1 MTAYELT
8 QTIIKD
14 VYKTTGIIATAGI
27 GTNLYLCKVA
37 MDIVA
42 KHIQPDKNGNRI
54 AELDEMTYRKL
65 LWNHTPITDFW
76 RIGHGYAKKLEN
88 KHLYTMGDI
97 ARCSIGKRKDFYN
110 EELLYSMFGI
120 YAELIIDHAWG
131 YEPCT
136 IRDIK
141 AYKPQDKSISSSQV
155 LPKPYSYDKAKIII
169 KEMIDLLSLEL
180 VDKNLVTDQITL
192 NIGYDIID
200 KSNAKY
206 YGKITKDMYGRIMP
220 KQDGGTIHTKF
231 PTSSTKLMTQK
242 IIELYENI
250 VNKNL
255 FIKRLNISVNHLTT
269 SQSVDSQ
276 EFYEQLDLFSY
287 FELNQEQIEKEKIQL
302 EEEKRLQKAII
313 DIKKKYGKNSILKVM
328 DLQED
333 ATTRDKNN
341 QIGGHKA

>member
-1 MTAYELT
+1 M
-8 QTIIKD
+8 
-14 VYKTTGIIATAGI
+14 
-27 GTNLYLCKVA
+27 
-37 MDIVA
+37 
-42 KHIQPDKNGNRI
+42 
-54 AELDEMTYRKL
+54 
-65 LWNHTPITDFW
+65 
-76 RIGHGYAKKLEN
+76 
-88 KHLYTMGDI
+88 
-97 ARCSIGKRKDFYN
+97 
-110 EELLYSMFGI
+110 
-120 YAELIIDHAWG
+120 
-131 YEPCT
+131 
-136 IRDIK
+136 
-141 AYKPQDKSISSSQV
+141 
-155 LPKPYSYDKAKIII
+155 
-169 KEMIDLLSLEL
+169 
-180 VDKNLVTDQITL
+180 VTDQITL

-220 KQDGGTIHTKF
+220 KQDSGTIHMKF

-250 VNKNL
+250 VNRNL